1 MSTLYMGADQ
11 ETVAKYVLFSGD
23 PWRVEVVKQY
33 LENPKKWRLCESLI
47 HIRNLQRNRSNCDI
61 DRNRRTVCCDRHG
74 RNV

>member
-47 HIRNLQRNRSNCDI
+47 HIRELTKESK
-61 DRNRRTVCCDRHG
+61 
-74 RNV
+74 